1 MRRKARASQISMLN
15 CLVTLPIDDREGMDG
30 GGEGTSAKGY
40 NGGRE
45 WLSTATMP
53 VDGGVVVGL

>member
-1 MRRKARASQISMLN
+1 MLMKAQASQRPTWN
-15 CLVTLPIDDREGMDG
+15 RLVTLQIDDREGMDG
-30 GGEGTSAKGY
+30 GGEGTSAKED

-45 WLSTATMP
+45 WFSAAAIT